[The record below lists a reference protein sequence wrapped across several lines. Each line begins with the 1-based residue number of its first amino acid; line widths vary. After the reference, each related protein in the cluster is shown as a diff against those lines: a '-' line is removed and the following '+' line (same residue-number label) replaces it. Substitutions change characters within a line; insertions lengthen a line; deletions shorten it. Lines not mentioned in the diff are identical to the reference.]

1 MRLQVPNPPQTYDA
15 GFFNRAFATI
25 GQAFTFTVTR
35 IEAVDNILL
44 QAPDGS
50 VWKVTVDNAGNLVTT
65 SVPLGQSGAPPY

>member
-15 GFFNRAFATI
+15 GFFNRAFAMI
-25 GQAFTFTVTR
+25 GQSLTFTVTR

-50 VWKVTVDNAGNLVTT
+50 VWKVTVDNAGNLATT